1 MCFTSSSRGTPSS
14 GIAFIVIVRRRLVTD
29 NAIIGHKKFFDK
41 GFEKEVGGV
50 LCGANVKVGP
60 YLSVLVLYRIARS
73 PT

>member
-41 GFEKEVGGV
+41 GFEKEVGV
-50 LCGANVKVGP
+50 FCVGQ
-60 YLSVLVLYRIARS
+60 
-73 PT
+73 T